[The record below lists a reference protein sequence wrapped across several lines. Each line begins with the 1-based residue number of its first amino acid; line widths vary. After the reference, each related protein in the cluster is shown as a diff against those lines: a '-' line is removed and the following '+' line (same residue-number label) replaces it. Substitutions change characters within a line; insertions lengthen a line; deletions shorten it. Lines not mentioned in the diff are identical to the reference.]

1 MSQKLNQTCLKG
13 ISLLMFMLFFQVVN
27 AQYNFDKVED
37 WMEENLKD
45 LGGRA
50 VIMIYKDGKI
60 IYQNDENHLSKKQKV
75 VGKYIAR
82 KKRIKVDQSDFT
94 LTSRVRIASCSK
106 WLSAAL
112 TMTFVDEGKLSVN
125 DSIGKYLP
133 IFSQYGKG
141 AIKVSD
147 CLSHLTGIKQAEL
160 KESIQS
166 MMAYHSMH
174 EAMIGLARQPMEGIP
189 GKTFHYG
196 NAGLQICAA
205 IMEQIAHKDFETL
218 FAERMAKPLNMK
230 NTDFG
235 KKEIPLAAGGAW
247 STAEDYMNFLIMIL
261 NKGLFNGKRIL
272 SEQSIIEMQKN
283 RTANAEIQSTPAQK
297 RATNYGYGEWVDEE
311 ENGTTGA
318 VSSPGLFGSVP
329 IVDNKRNYC
338 AFLMVFNLKYKGRQ
352 EKNADLKKRIDGVL
366 SNNN

>member
-1 MSQKLNQTCLKG
+1 M
-13 ISLLMFMLFFQVVN
+13 IFMLFFQVSYS
-27 AQYNFDKVED
+27 QYNFDKVED
-37 WMEENLKD
+37 WMEDNLKD

-60 IYQNDENHLSKKQKV
+60 VYQNDENHLTKKQKV
-75 VGKYIAR
+75 IGKYIAR
-82 KKRIKVDQSDFT
+82 KKGVEVNQNDFT
-94 LTSRVRIASCSK
+94 PTTRVRIASCSK

-112 TMTFVDEGKLSVN
+112 TMTFVDEGKLSVD

-147 CLSHLTGIKQAEL
+147 CLSHLTGIKQPEL

-166 MMAYHSMH
+166 MMAYHSMD
-174 EAMIGLARQPMEGIP
+174 EAMIGLAQQPMEGIP

-205 IMEQIAHKDFETL
+205 IIEKIAHKDFETL
-218 FAERMAKPLNMK
+218 FAERIAKPLNMK

-261 NKGLFNGKRIL
+261 NKGTFNGKRIL
-272 SEQSIIEMQKN
+272 SEQTITEMQKN
-283 RTANAEIQSTPAQK
+283 RTANADIQSSPLK
-297 RATNYGYGEWVDEE
+297 IKATAYGYGEWIEEE
-311 ENGTTGA
+311 ENAITQA

-329 IVDNKRNYC
+329 LVDNKRNYC

-352 EKNADLKKRIDGVL
+352 EKNADLKKRIDGAL
-366 SNNN
+366 GY

>member
-1 MSQKLNQTCLKG
+1 MSQKMNQNCLKG
-13 ISLLMFMLFFQVVN
+13 ISLLVFMLFFQLGR
-27 AQYNFDKVED
+27 AQYNFTEVDGWLKD
-37 WMEENLKD
+37 HLKD

-50 VIMIYKDGKI
+50 VLVIYKDGKRV
-60 IYQNDENHLSKKQKV
+60 YENDENHLSKKQKFI
-75 VGKYIAR
+75 GKYIA
-82 KKRIKVDQSDFT
+82 KKKGVEINQDDFT
-94 LTSRVRIASCSK
+94 TGSRVRIASCSK

-112 TMTFVDEGKLSVN
+112 VMTFVDEGKLSVI

-133 IFSQYGKG
+133 IFTQYGKG

-147 CLSHLTGIKQAEL
+147 CLSHLTGIQQPEL

-166 MMAYHSMH
+166 MQALHSMD
-174 EAMIGLARQPMEGIP
+174 EAMLALAKQPMEGIP

-205 IMEQIAHKDFETL
+205 IVEKIGKKDFETL
-218 FAERMAKPLNMK
+218 FAERIAQPLDMK
-230 NTDFG
+230 NTDYG

-247 STAEDYMNFLIMIL
+247 STADDYMNFLIMIL
-261 NKGLFNGKRIL
+261 HKGMFNGKRIL
-272 SEQSIIEMQKN
+272 SEQSITEMQKN
-283 RTANAEIQSTPAQK
+283 RTANADIQSTPAQK

-311 ENGTTGA
+311 ENGVTKA

-338 AFLMVFNLKYKGRQ
+338 AFLMVFNLQYKGRQ
-352 EKNADLKKRIDGVL
+352 EINADLKRRMDKALGF
-366 SNNN
+366 

>member
-1 MSQKLNQTCLKG
+1 MMSQKLHQICLKG
-13 ISLLMFMLFFQVVN
+13 TSVLIFMLLLQVSK
-27 AQYNFDKVED
+27 AQYNFTEVDAWLKD
-37 WMEENLKD
+37 NLKN

-50 VIMIYKDGKI
+50 VLLIYKDGNI
-60 IYQNDENHLSKKQKV
+60 VYENDENHLTKKQKI

-82 KKRIKVDQSDFT
+82 KKGVAINQDDFT
-94 LTSRVRIASCSK
+94 NATRVRIASCSK

-112 TMTFVDEGKLSVN
+112 VMTFVDEGKLHVT

-133 IFSQYGKG
+133 IFSKYGKG

-166 MMAYHSMH
+166 MQALHSMD
-174 EAMIGLARQPMEGIP
+174 EAMLALAQQPMEGTP

-205 IMEQIAHKDFETL
+205 IVEQIAKQDFETL
-218 FAERMAKPLNMK
+218 FAERIAKPLHMLQ
-230 NTDFG
+230 TDYG
-235 KKEIPLAAGGAW
+235 KKDVPLAAGGAW
-247 STAEDYMNFLIMIL
+247 STADDYMNFLIMIL
-261 NKGLFNGKRIL
+261 HKGLFNGKRIL
-272 SEQSIIEMQKN
+272 SEKSIEEMQKN
-283 RTANAEIQSTPAQK
+283 RTANAEIQNSPVQK
-297 RATNYGYGEWVDEE
+297 RETSYGYGEWVDEE
-311 ENGTTGA
+311 ENGNSIV

-338 AFLMVFNLKYKGRQ
+338 AFLMVFNMQYKGRQ
-352 EKNADLKKRIDGVL
+352 EKNADLKKRMDKALGY
-366 SNNN
+366 